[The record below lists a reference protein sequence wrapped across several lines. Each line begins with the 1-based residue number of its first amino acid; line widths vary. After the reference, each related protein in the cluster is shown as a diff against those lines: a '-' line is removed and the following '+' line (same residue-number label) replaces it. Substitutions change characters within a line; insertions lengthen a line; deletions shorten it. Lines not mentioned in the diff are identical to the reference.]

1 MVRYGAGA
9 LPGREDGGGSW
20 SFGSGFCGT
29 VTVASLGWG
38 GRSDGAGLRRRTRA
52 VMVPALRAK
61 AIHSGEMAAAPPDV
75 ALPVEG
81 VILEL
86 QPSYT
91 RSLGENPVQL
101 LDERRRRLW
110 ASS

>member
-1 MVRYGAGA
+1 MVWCGAGA

-52 VMVPALRAK
+52 VGCRHFGRSPRQ
-61 AIHSGEMAAAPPDV
+61 IHSGEVAAAPPGV

-86 QPSYT
+86 QPSCM
-91 RSLGENPVQL
+91 RSL
-101 LDERRRRLW
+101 D
-110 ASS
+110 